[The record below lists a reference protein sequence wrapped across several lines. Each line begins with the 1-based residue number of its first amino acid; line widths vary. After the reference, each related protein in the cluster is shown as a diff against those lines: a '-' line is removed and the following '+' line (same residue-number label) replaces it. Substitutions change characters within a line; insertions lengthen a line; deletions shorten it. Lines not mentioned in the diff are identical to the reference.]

1 MLLSIII
8 HTNIN
13 SYSGPGL
20 VSLGSNPPAPFF
32 WNNIWLFGMFVLSLL
47 PIIKLL
53 IMKIYFTVLIIVLIV
68 FWVGWFLSNMDKKR
82 EDLWYK
88 VSMTSG
94 IVMFLMVVGI
104 VLFSI
109 WF

>member
-1 MLLSIII
+1 VS
-8 HTNIN
+8 N
-13 SYSGPGL
+13 SKKKFPEK
-20 VSLGSNPPAPFF
+20 FF
-32 WNNIWLFGMFVLSLL
+32 GNSERVLSVL

-53 IMKIYFTVLIIVLIV
+53 IMEIYFTVLIIVLIV
-68 FWVGWFLSNMDKKR
+68 FWGGWFLSNMDTKR

>member
-1 MLLSIII
+1 
-8 HTNIN
+8 
-13 SYSGPGL
+13 
-20 VSLGSNPPAPFF
+20 
-32 WNNIWLFGMFVLSLL
+32 
-47 PIIKLL
+47 
-53 IMKIYFTVLIIVLIV
+53 MKIYFTVLIIVLIV

>member
-1 MLLSIII
+1 
-8 HTNIN
+8 
-13 SYSGPGL
+13 
-20 VSLGSNPPAPFF
+20 
-32 WNNIWLFGMFVLSLL
+32 MFVLSLL

-53 IMKIYFTVLIIVLIV
+53 IMEIYFTVLIISLIV

-82 EDLWYK
+82 EDLWFK

>member
-1 MLLSIII
+1 VGFFISFL
-8 HTNIN
+8 TRTP
-13 SYSGPGL
+13 SGRFQIPL
-20 VSLGSNPPAPFF
+20 PPFF

-53 IMKIYFTVLIIVLIV
+53 IMEIYFTVLIIMLIV

-82 EDLWYK
+82 EDLWFK